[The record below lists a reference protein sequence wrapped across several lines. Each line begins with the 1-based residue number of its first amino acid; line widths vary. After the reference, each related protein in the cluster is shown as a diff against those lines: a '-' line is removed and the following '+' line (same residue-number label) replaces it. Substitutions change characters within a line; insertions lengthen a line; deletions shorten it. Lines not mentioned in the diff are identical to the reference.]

1 MNWWVVVALLIA
13 LYAVVALAIYTRKL
27 FPDNIMFYG
36 PIMAIKS
43 PKTTFF
49 NWFTRISTVLRIY
62 GTIGVVVVVIVSV
75 LITFLLF
82 FALQYTLVIQPPP
95 TGIYEPQNILLLPGI
110 NQYIPSTFA
119 VWFAFVLT
127 IAVHEFGHGILCRV
141 EQIKVRGIGVLVA
154 VIPIGFFVEP
164 DEEELNKAK
173 GMPKMRMF
181 GAGIMNNL
189 VVGAICFV
197 LLILVMGMAVPTT
210 APLIHGVYQNYS
222 AEMAGVPQDSVIL
235 AVNGIHVNSTQDV
248 GNLLNATHPGQTI
261 TLTLE
266 KDQVIK
272 DYSLNLT
279 AWPADLGSHSSG
291 FMGIE
296 YYDGTLVIGVVKNMF
311 SPIGF
316 LRLVSVPFDM
326 SGTGQYLRILAFDS
340 TDISFYTVP
349 FPAVFW
355 GLVHLLFW
363 CGWININVGIFN
375 AIPMVPLDGG
385 YIVKEGVERLS
396 SGRKWEKY
404 SLHII
409 SFISTLMLVI
419 LVGIVALPYLL
430 HL

>member
-1 MNWWVVVALLIA
+1 MNWWLVVALLIA
-13 LYAVVALAIYTRKL
+13 VYAVVAFIVYTKKL

-43 PKTTFF
+43 PKTAFF
-49 NWFTRISTVLRIY
+49 DWFTRISTVLRIY
-62 GTIGVVVVVIVSV
+62 GSVGVVVVVVVSV
-75 LITFLLF
+75 MITFLLL
-82 FALQYTLVIQPPP
+82 FALQYTLVLQPQP

-110 NQYIPSTFA
+110 NQYVPSTFA

-127 IAVHEFGHGILCRV
+127 IAIHEFGHGILCRV

-164 DEEELNKAK
+164 DEEELNKSK
-173 GMPKMRMF
+173 GLPKMRMF

-189 VVGAICFV
+189 VVGGICFV

-210 APLIHGVYQNYS
+210 VPVIHGVYQNYS
-222 AEMAGVPQDSVIL
+222 ADIAGVPQDSVIL
-235 AVNGIHVNSTQDV
+235 AVNGIHVGTRQDV
-248 GNLLNATHPGQTI
+248 SDLLNATRPGETI
-261 TLTLE
+261 TLSVE
-266 KDQVIK
+266 KDQAVK

-296 YYDGTLVIGVVKNMF
+296 YYDGTLVIDAVKNMF

-326 SGTGQYLRILAFDS
+326 TSTGQYLRILAFDS
-340 TDISFYTVP
+340 TDITFYTVP
-349 FPAVFW
+349 FPAIFW
-355 GLVHLLFW
+355 GFVHLLFW

-396 SGRKWEKY
+396 SGRRWEKY
-404 SLHII
+404 SLHIT

-419 LVGIVALPYLL
+419 LVSIVTLPYLL

>member
-1 MNWWVVVALLIA
+1 MNWWLVVALLIA
-13 LYAVVALAIYTRKL
+13 VYAVVALTIYTKKL
-27 FPDNIMFYG
+27 FSDNIIFYG

-43 PKTTFF
+43 QKTAFF
-49 NWFTRISTVLRIY
+49 DWFTRMSTVLRIY
-62 GTIGVVVVVIVSV
+62 GSIGVIVVVIVSV
-75 LITFLLF
+75 MITFLLF
-82 FALQYTLVIQPPP
+82 FALQYTLVLQPQP

-110 NQYIPSTFA
+110 NQYVPSTFA

-127 IAVHEFGHGILCRV
+127 IAIHEFGHGILCRV

-164 DEEELNKAK
+164 DEDELNKSS

-189 VVGAICFV
+189 VVGAICLI

-210 APLIHGVYQNYS
+210 VPVIHGVYQNYS
-222 AEMAGVPQDSVIL
+222 ADIAGVPQDSVLL
-235 AVNGIHVNSTQDV
+235 AVNGIHVGTRQDV
-248 GNLLNATHPGQTI
+248 SDLLNATRPGETI
-261 TLTLE
+261 TISVE
-266 KDQVIK
+266 KDQVVS

-296 YYDGTLVIGVVKNMF
+296 YYDGTLVIDAVKNMY

-316 LRLVSVPFDM
+316 LRLISVPFDM
-326 SGTGQYLRILAFDS
+326 SGSGQYLRILAFDTS
-340 TDISFYTVP
+340 DISFYTVP
-349 FPAVFW
+349 FPAIFW

-404 SLHII
+404 SLHIT

-419 LVGIVALPYLL
+419 LVAIVTLPYLL